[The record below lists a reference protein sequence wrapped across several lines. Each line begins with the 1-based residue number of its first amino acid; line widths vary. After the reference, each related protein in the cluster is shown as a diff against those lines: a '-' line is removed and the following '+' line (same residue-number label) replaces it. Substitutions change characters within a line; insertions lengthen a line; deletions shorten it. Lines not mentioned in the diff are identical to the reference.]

1 MALFS
6 SELQNPNTKLF
17 ILDTGRI
24 EHRDID
30 FEMYSWNKHRYNL
43 VEPGDLFIYRKPKKV
58 SENGKFYFFGAGK
71 IESISEVSPDAI
83 NFKQSGDLQASI
95 SSPVLFD
102 NFIYQDH
109 IHPTDLNDTRK
120 EKDDSWNHFFN
131 NYGMNQIDLDV
142 FSFLLN
148 KGINNNQNLD
158 TETNKLRVNVHKK
171 VLQRNHEVRNSE
183 ATVKTRGKYQRIFRE
198 DIVLPNYDY
207 QCAVTGIK
215 TLSLLRAAHIVRWAD
230 NEKERLNPQNGI
242 CLSVLADACFEKGF
256 ITIDSDYKVR
266 VSDQAEKDPA
276 LYDEISKYDG
286 VKINLPKIKE
296 NRPAKRFLLEHQNRV
311 S

>member
-43 VEPGDLFIYRKPKKV
+43 VEPGDLFIYRKPQKV

-120 EKDDSWNHFFN
+120 EKDDSWNHFFKLL
-131 NYGMNQIDLDV
+131 YLFLIV
-142 FSFLLN
+142 VSF
-148 KGINNNQNLD
+148 
-158 TETNKLRVNVHKK
+158 
-171 VLQRNHEVRNSE
+171 
-183 ATVKTRGKYQRIFRE
+183 
-198 DIVLPNYDY
+198 
-207 QCAVTGIK
+207 
-215 TLSLLRAAHIVRWAD
+215 
-230 NEKERLNPQNGI
+230 
-242 CLSVLADACFEKGF
+242 
-256 ITIDSDYKVR
+256 
-266 VSDQAEKDPA
+266 
-276 LYDEISKYDG
+276 
-286 VKINLPKIKE
+286 
-296 NRPAKRFLLEHQNRV
+296 
-311 S
+311 